1 MKKYFTKKNIF
12 VTLAIIFVVIQFIRP
27 GKNTG
32 EVYGENDITKSV
44 NVPEEVKNVLAV
56 ACYDCHSNHTNH
68 MWYEN
73 IQPIG
78 WWIANHINE
87 GKRELNFSEFNS
99 YKDKRKAHKFEEI
112 GEMVGEGEMPME
124 SYTWIH
130 GNAKLNEEQARLII
144 NWAALCQQQ
153 YKQGEHEGESH

>member
-1 MKKYFTKKNIF
+1 
-12 VTLAIIFVVIQFIRP
+12 
-27 GKNTG
+27 
-32 EVYGENDITKSV
+32 
-44 NVPEEVKNVLAV
+44 
-56 ACYDCHSNHTNH
+56 

-87 GKRELNFSEFNS
+87 GKRELNFSELNS
-99 YKDKRKAHKFEEI
+99 YKDKRKSHEFEEI

-130 GNAKLNEEQARLII
+130 GNAKLNDEQARLLI

-153 YKQGEHEGESH
+153 YKREENHTNLK